1 MTRKQIKKLA
11 NELTELELIHQK
23 SSDKEE
29 IMRVEKRIMS
39 ITSQLMSD
47 PNALS
52 AMMDI
57 DDLVQQKLKKI
68 NIGEQK
74 SN

>member
-11 NELTELELIHQK
+11 NELAELELIHQT

-29 IMRVEKRIMS
+29 IIRVEKRIMS
-39 ITSQLMSD
+39 ITNQLMAD

-52 AMMDI
+52 TMIEI
-57 DDLVQQKLKKI
+57 DEIVQNKLNKNK
-68 NIGEQK
+68 EK
-74 SN
+74 

>member
-1 MTRKQIKKLA
+1 MTRKKIKKLA
-11 NELTELELIHQK
+11 DELVELELIHQT

-29 IMRVEKRIMS
+29 IIRVEKRIIS
-39 ITSQLMSD
+39 ITNQLMAD

-52 AMMDI
+52 TMIEI
-57 DDLVQQKLKKI
+57 DEIVQNKLNKNK
-68 NIGEQK
+68 GEQR